1 MHSFYNAFLL
11 HNEADHGKV
20 NQELDS
26 VQHDC
31 KIRTKAWRKTLTTI
45 NTNATRY

>member
-26 VQHDC
+26 VQHV
-31 KIRTKAWRKTLTTI
+31 KLEQKHGG
-45 NTNATRY
+45 NH